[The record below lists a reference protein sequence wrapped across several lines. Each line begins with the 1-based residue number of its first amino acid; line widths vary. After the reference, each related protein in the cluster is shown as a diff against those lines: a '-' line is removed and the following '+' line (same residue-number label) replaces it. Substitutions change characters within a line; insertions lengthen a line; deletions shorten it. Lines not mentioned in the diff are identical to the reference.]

1 MAAAKSAKGKKAESV
16 SVKRSAYFAV
26 DGEKATLQRR
36 YCPRCGTGVVLAEH
50 EDRAACGRCGYTEFK
65 A

>member
-1 MAAAKSAKGKKAESV
+1 MAAAKSKGKKAESV

-26 DGEKATLQRR
+26 DGETVTLQRR
-36 YCPRCGTGVVLAEH
+36 YCPRCGAGVVLAEH

>member
-1 MAAAKSAKGKKAESV
+1 MAAPAKGKKAESV
-16 SVKRSAYFAV
+16 SVKRSAYFTV
-26 DGEKATLQRR
+26 DGDKATLQRR
-36 YCPRCGTGVVLAEH
+36 YCPRCGAGVVLAEH

>member
-1 MAAAKSAKGKKAESV
+1 MAAAKGKGKKAESGPI
-16 SVKRSAYFAV
+16 KRSAYFAV
-26 DGEKATLQRR
+26 DGETATLKRR
-36 YCPRCGTGVVLAEH
+36 YCPRCGAGVVLAEH

>member
-1 MAAAKSAKGKKAESV
+1 MAAAKSKGKKTESV
-16 SVKRSAYFAV
+16 TVKRSAYFAV

-36 YCPRCGTGVVLAEH
+36 YCPRCGAGVVLAEH